1 MKPSLRNLFM
11 KKLTRDTTL
20 ACITRGRSGFDIRT
34 FECPECDHVH
44 QSAQAALASEWELAL
59 AGNKARKAMRPQRNL
74 AAFFHASLNV
84 DVAPHAAT
92 VVDFS
97 CVELS

>member
-74 AAFFHASLNV
+74 RPFFMHR
-84 DVAPHAAT
+84 
-92 VVDFS
+92 
-97 CVELS
+97 